1 MGVASPFQ
9 SEKPLENWLDGLLT
23 KELVQLWEFL
33 SRNLDS
39 HMPACGCNA
48 AHDQWADDLYS
59 QYHKD
64 TENPPTPSEVRTHL
78 YSESL
83 PSNFYA
89 CKDRG
94 GLRPSEPRKGAMGVG
109 LYKHRRTRDPLNK

>member
-1 MGVASPFQ
+1 MGVASPLQ
-9 SEKPLENWLDGLLT
+9 SGKPVEYWLGGLKT
-23 KELVQLWEFL
+23 AELVQLWEFL
-33 SRNLDS
+33 SRNLDDEED
-39 HMPACGCNA
+39 HAFLRNI
-48 AHDQWADDLYS
+48 
-59 QYHKD
+59 
-64 TENPPTPSEVRTHL
+64 PTSKEVEKHL

-94 GLRPSEPRKGAMGVG
+94 GLRPSEGDKPPMGVG